1 MLFAGDD
8 AEALGDGACTIAN
21 KAARVNIGSIAKDFM
36 GLSLP
41 LFRLGSLP
49 IWPTPILYRL
59 TPKKVLAKATVPKDE
74 EAREKSKGRSWRG
87 KNAHQM
93 KVYKLL
99 GRDP

>member
-8 AEALGDGACTIAN
+8 AEALGEGACTIAN
-21 KAARVNIGSIAKDFM
+21 KAARVNIGSIAKHFM
-36 GLSLP
+36 DLSF
-41 LFRLGSLP
+41 FRLGSLP